1 MKLEDLREHRALRES
16 TEPAKNDKAGFVI
29 NIEKATMENT
39 DYRRV
44 LFTSKHN
51 QLVLM
56 CIEAGDEIGTEVH
69 NGAQFIRVEKGT
81 GQVVLNG
88 KEYDVEDGSAITIP
102 QGVKHNVINTSKS
115 KQLKIY
121 TVYSPPQH
129 KPGETE
135 ATKEEADKAEEK
147 SK

>member
-1 MKLEDLREHRALRES
+1 MKLEDLQHCFLHES
-16 TEPAKNDKAGFVI
+16 VKPAKDDKAGFI
-29 NIEKATMENT
+29 LNIEKATIENT

-44 LFTSKHN
+44 LFTSRHN

-56 CIEAGDEIGTEVH
+56 SIEVGDEIGAEVH

-81 GQVVLNG
+81 AKVVLNG
-88 KEYDVEDGSAITIP
+88 KEYEVEDGSSITVP
-102 QGVKHNVINTSKS
+102 QGVEHNVINTSKT
-115 KQLKIY
+115 QPLKIY

-135 ATKEEADKAEEK
+135 ATKAEAEKAEK
-147 SK
+147 GK